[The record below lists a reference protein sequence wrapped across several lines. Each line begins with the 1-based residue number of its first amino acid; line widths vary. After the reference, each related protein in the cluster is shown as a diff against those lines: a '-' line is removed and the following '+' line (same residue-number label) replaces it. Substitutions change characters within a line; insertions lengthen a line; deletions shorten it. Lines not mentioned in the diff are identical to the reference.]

1 MAKCELSIE
10 LDEPNR
16 VYHEGEKVQGV
27 AHVKVDST
35 VKCTG
40 LVLSTGWK
48 THGRGNVTSGPA
60 EETTVFSGQWTQGN
74 KYEYR
79 FSLSAGDW
87 PQTYHGQF
95 LSIDHY
101 VEARAKIPWAFD
113 PKTAAPF
120 MLRVTQLP
128 TWHDEELS
136 QILKASKKPQIIGIV
151 IVAVFCVPQLLFT
164 GWLGLGM
171 LSFVGLVVA
180 AFWLKQKFLP
190 RYLLGTPNFY
200 IQEDTLAPG
209 SELVGEFITQT
220 RKTVVPN
227 AITVALTATEVCV
240 SGSGSNRSTHRNV
253 IFEQRQEL
261 QSNTTLRAGTEN
273 RCPFSFQIPEDA
285 ALSVKLTDNSLIWS
299 IEVEVDIPRWPDW
312 KKNKSIHIV
321 PADEKRIGSGSD
333 QPGAGVAMASSPVA
347 QEELQGSD
355 LATENP
361 NPVMAAGLTFV
372 ETVAQIWAV
381 RDDRERLEMV
391 VDAVIGLSFT
401 IEAQVERRLLYAGDE
416 DPHVYKDGYAVWARY
431 PDPRLPLV
439 LYVPHDL
446 GDEFEQLGRDVW
458 TGRGEVVG
466 WDSLH
471 GRLQIKLDS
480 TS

>member
-1 MAKCELSIE
+1 MAKCDLSIE

-27 AHVKVDST
+27 VHVKVDST

-60 EETTVFSGQWTQGN
+60 EETTVFSGQWTQGT

-87 PQTYHGQF
+87 PQTYHGKF

-101 VEARAKIPWAFD
+101 VEAKAKIPWAFD
-113 PKTAAPF
+113 PKAATPF
-120 MLRVTQLP
+120 MVRVTQLP
-128 TWHDEELS
+128 SWHAEEVG
-136 QILKASKKPQIIGIV
+136 QIFKKSKTPQIIGMV
-151 IVAVFCVPQLLFT
+151 LVAVFCVPQLLVT
-164 GWLGLGM
+164 GWIGLGV
-171 LSFVGLVVA
+171 LSFVGLA
-180 AFWLKQKFLP
+180 AAVFWLKQKFLP

-227 AITVALTATEVCV
+227 AITVALRATEVCV
-240 SGSGSNRSTHRNV
+240 SGSGSNRRTHKNV
-253 IFEQRQEL
+253 IFDQIQEL
-261 QSNTTLRAGTEN
+261 QSNTTLQAGTEN

-312 KKNKSIHIV
+312 RKDKSIYIV
-321 PADEKRIGSGSD
+321 PADEKRLGSGSD
-333 QPGAGVAMASSPVA
+333 QSGEGVTMASG
-347 QEELQGSD
+347 Q
-355 LATENP
+355 LAHEQSQSEDSVTENS
-361 NPVMAAGLTFV
+361 NSVMAEGVTFV
-372 ETVAQIWAV
+372 ETVAQVWAV
-381 RDDRERLEMV
+381 RNDRDQLEMV
-391 VDAVIGLSFT
+391 VDAVTGLSFT

-416 DPHVYKDGYAVWARY
+416 DPHVYKGGYAVWARY
-431 PDPRLPLV
+431 PDPMLPLV

-446 GDEFEQLGRDVW
+446 GDEFEQLGRGVW
-458 TGRGEVVG
+458 TGRGMVVG